1 MVRPVKIESV
11 RPLVRYVD
19 GEQAVV
25 DTHITTLP
33 LLPEGGPHRTADHPV
48 VYVMAELDGSDGYH
62 DEGCGRLILKQQGG
76 RFEGGFRFGVEMP
89 RRWWP
94 AGMGEQPLYTLSV
107 SLIVGD
113 EVADER
119 KVQLGLASVR
129 RGRVL
134 GDNLPPSLLV
144 NGRICEVVEVVVV
157 DRIDENHL
165 LPANGESLL
174 LVRDHFGNEKLYHAA
189 DLAGVLAVQA
199 VPIDPAGDPSRQ
211 VSEQVA
217 RLAGHPSL
225 AGYYVGHLGG
235 LIESVADQLKAL
247 DPTRAVFTAFP
258 LDGAA

>member
-1 MVRPVKIESV
+1 
-11 RPLVRYVD
+11 
-19 GEQAVV
+19 
-25 DTHITTLP
+25 
-33 LLPEGGPHRTADHPV
+33 
-48 VYVMAELDGSDGYH
+48 
-62 DEGCGRLILKQQGG
+62 
-76 RFEGGFRFGVEMP
+76 
-89 RRWWP
+89 
-94 AGMGEQPLYTLSV
+94 MGEQPLYTLSV

-119 KVQLGLASVR
+119 KVQLGLASIR

-134 GDNLPPSLLV
+134 GENLPPSLLV

-189 DLAGVLAVQA
+189 DMAGVLAVQA
-199 VPIDPAGDPSRQ
+199 VPIDPAGDPTQQ

-235 LIESVADQLKAL
+235 LIDTVADQLKAL
-247 DPTRAVFTAFP
+247 DPTRAVFTRFP